1 MAARPLVARQPN
13 ERLQALI
20 QEAGCSNAGL
30 ARRVNMCGAEH
41 GLDLRYDKTS
51 VARWL
56 RGQQPRGRAPAII
69 AEALGRKLGRT
80 VTIDEIGMANGK
92 NLASGRRAPV
102 LADRPRGDR
111 AGLRAVAQR
120 RRAARLPQSGST
132 VAASALVE
140 PSRDWLITGADTQ
153 VARTAGARVGHLG
166 RRGGAGDD
174 RRRSVDLDHRFGS
187 GHVRPVVVHYLNSV
201 VSGLLAGSYRES
213 VGRELFAAVA
223 RLTELAGYMAVD
235 TGQPG
240 LAQRYYI
247 QALRLAQ
254 AAGDRG
260 YGGYVLAA
268 SMSHLAAQLGNPR
281 EIAQLA
287 RAAQEGA
294 RGQVTPRAEA
304 MFCAAEARGHALMGD
319 APGLPGAWPGGR
331 SPRWSAAEAAADAG
345 DDPVVDRATS
355 TRPIWPTNW
364 PTATGTWA
372 RPRPRRAARAGG
384 AGRASRRPGAAPGHR
399 AAAAGHGAGAAARG
413 GAGLPHGHAGGGA
426 AGRAAL
432 QPGRGVSGRLPAASG
447 AVPGRAGG
455 AGVRGAAGAAG
466 HGGLNAGPA
475 ARLDG
480 AATASATAGGCLARG
495 AGCRTAP
502 ARAGLAV
509 RAAGGDQATWSN
521 VAATR

>member
-92 NLASGRRAPV
+92 NLASGVGLQFSPTVLGAVEQVCELWRSDVGRRDF
-102 LADRPRGDR
+102 L
-111 AGLRAVAQR
+111 
-120 RRAARLPQSGST
+120 SGAS

-140 PSRDWLITGADTQ
+140 PSRDWLISAPDGQ
-153 VARTAGARVGHLG
+153 VARSTGPRVGQSDV
-166 RRGGAGDD
+166 AAV
-174 RRRSVDLDHRFGS
+174 RSMTEALVALDHQYGS

-201 VSGLLAGSYRES
+201 VSGMLAGSYREA
-213 VGRELFAAVA
+213 VGRDLFAAVA

-287 RAAQEGA
+287 RAAQEGRAGA
-294 RGQVTPRAEA
+294 RDTPRGGDVP
-304 MFCAAEARGHALMGD
+304 RGGGPGHALMGD
-319 APGLPGAWPGGR
+319 AQ
-331 SPRWSAAEAAADAG
+331 AAEAAAGRAVSALEAAEPDSG
-345 DDPVVDRATS
+345 DDPPWIAHFDEAYLADELAHCHRDLG
-355 TRPIWPTNW
+355 RPE
-364 PTATGTWA
+364 
-372 RPRPRRAARAGG
+372 
-384 AGRASRRPGAAPGHR
+384 
-399 AAAAGHGAGAAARG
+399 AAARYAQASLDGHPPSRARRRAIGYVLLATAQVQQREIEQACNTGLKAADLLG
-413 GAGLPHGHAGGGA
+413 GL
-426 AGRAAL
+426 R
-432 QPGRGVSGRLPAASG
+432 SN
-447 AVPGRAGG
+447 
-455 AGVRGAAGAAG
+455 RGAEYLEDLQQRLEPYREEPVVREFGARME
-466 HGGLNAGPA
+466 LQTA
-475 ARLDG
+475 A
-480 AATASATAGGCLARG
+480 
-495 AGCRTAP
+495 
-502 ARAGLAV
+502 
-509 RAAGGDQATWSN
+509 
-521 VAATR
+521 

>member
-92 NLASGRRAPV
+92 NLASGVGLQFSPTVLGAIEQVCELWRSDVGRRDF
-102 LADRPRGDR
+102 L
-111 AGLRAVAQR
+111 
-120 RRAARLPQSGST
+120 SGSS

-140 PSRDWLITGADTQ
+140 PSRDWLITAMDQQ
-153 VARTAGARVGHLG
+153 VARSAGARVGTADVAAVKAMTEALTQ
-166 RRGGAGDD
+166 
-174 RRRSVDLDHRFGS
+174 LDHQFGS

-201 VSGLLAGSYRES
+201 VSGLLAGSYREA

-294 RGQVTPRAEA
+294 RGRVTPRAEA
-304 MFCAAEARGHALMGD
+304 MFYAAEARGHALLGD
-319 APGLPGAWPGGR
+319 ARATQAVVAR
-331 SPRWSAAEAAADAG
+331 AEAAMERAEGDASSSGSSSGSGSG
-345 DDPVVDRATS
+345 DDPVWIRHFDRAYLADELAHCY
-355 TRPIWPTNW
+355 RDLGQ
-364 PTATGTWA
+364 AEEA
-372 RPRPRRAARAGG
+372 ERAARASLDGHP
-384 AGRASRRPGAAPGHR
+384 ATRVRRRAIGLVLLASAQVQQREVEEACHTGMR
-399 AAAAGHGAGAAARG
+399 AVELLGSLR
-413 GAGLPHGHAGGGA
+413 
-426 AGRAAL
+426 
-432 QPGRGVSGRLPAASG
+432 SN
-447 AVPGRAGG
+447 
-455 AGVRGAAGAAG
+455 RGAEYLDDLQTRLEPFREEAVVREFG
-466 HGGLNAGPA
+466 
-475 ARLDG
+475 ARLDIQ
-480 AATASATAGGCLARG
+480 AA
-495 AGCRTAP
+495 
-502 ARAGLAV
+502 
-509 RAAGGDQATWSN
+509 
-521 VAATR
+521 

>member
-92 NLASGRRAPV
+92 NLASGVGLQFSPTVLGAIEQVCELWRSDVGRRDF
-102 LADRPRGDR
+102 L
-111 AGLRAVAQR
+111 
-120 RRAARLPQSGST
+120 SGSS
-132 VAASALVE
+132 VASSALVE
-140 PSRDWLITGADTQ
+140 PSRDWLITAPDSQ
-153 VARTAGARVGHLG
+153 VARAAGPRVGPSDVAAVRATTQALT
-166 RRGGAGDD
+166 
-174 RRRSVDLDHRFGS
+174 DLDHQYGS

-213 VGRELFAAVA
+213 VGRELFASVA
-223 RLTELAGYMAVD
+223 RLTELAGYMAID

-268 SMSHLAAQLGNPR
+268 SMSHLAAQFGNPR

-294 RGQVTPRAEA
+294 RGRVTPRAEA
-304 MFCAAEARGHALMGD
+304 MFHAAEARGHALLGD
-319 APGLPGAWPGGR
+319 ARATQLSAGRAVGALEAADPGAGDDPAWITHFDEAYLADELAHCHRDLGQ
-331 SPRWSAAEAAADAG
+331 AEAAARRAEESLAG
-345 DDPVVDRATS
+345 HPESRARRRAIGHLLLATAQVQQREIEEACHTGTKAVELLETLRSNRGAEYLDDFQQRLEPYRDEPVVREF
-355 TRPIWPTNW
+355 
-364 PTATGTWA
+364 GA
-372 RPRPRRAARAGG
+372 RLELQQ
-384 AGRASRRPGAAPGHR
+384 
-399 AAAAGHGAGAAARG
+399 AAA
-413 GAGLPHGHAGGGA
+413 
-426 AGRAAL
+426 
-432 QPGRGVSGRLPAASG
+432 
-447 AVPGRAGG
+447 
-455 AGVRGAAGAAG
+455 
-466 HGGLNAGPA
+466 
-475 ARLDG
+475 
-480 AATASATAGGCLARG
+480 
-495 AGCRTAP
+495 
-502 ARAGLAV
+502 
-509 RAAGGDQATWSN
+509 
-521 VAATR
+521 

>member
-30 ARRVNMCGAEH
+30 ARRVNMVGAER

-56 RGQQPRGRAPAII
+56 RGQQPRGRAPGII

-92 NLASGRRAPV
+92 NLASGVGLQFSPTVLGAIEQVCELWRSDVGRRDF
-102 LADRPRGDR
+102 LSG
-111 AGLRAVAQR
+111 
-120 RRAARLPQSGST
+120 AA

-140 PSRDWLITGADTQ
+140 PSRDWLITGADAQ
-153 VARTAGARVGHLG
+153 VARTAGARVGSSDVEAVRAMTAALTE
-166 RRGGAGDD
+166 
-174 RRRSVDLDHRFGS
+174 LDHRFGS

-201 VSGLLAGSYRES
+201 VSGLLSGSYRES
-213 VGRELFAAVA
+213 VGRELFGAVA

-254 AAGDRG
+254 AAGDRA

-294 RGQVTPRAEA
+294 RGHITPRAES
-304 MFCAAEARGHALMGD
+304 MFYAAEARGHALLGD
-319 APGLPGAWPGGR
+319 ARTCHAVATKAVASLER
-331 SPRWSAAEAAADAG
+331 AEPEAG
-345 DDPVVDRATS
+345 DDPVWIAHFDRAYLADELAHCYRDLGES
-355 TRPIWPTNW
+355 EAAAQQAADALESHPEGRARRRAIGLVLLA
-364 PTATGTWA
+364 TAQVQQREVEEACQTGT
-372 RPRPRRAARAGG
+372 RAVELLGQLR
-384 AGRASRRPGAAPGHR
+384 S
-399 AAAAGHGAGAAARG
+399 
-413 GAGLPHGHAGGGA
+413 
-426 AGRAAL
+426 
-432 QPGRGVSGRLPAASG
+432 S
-447 AVPGRAGG
+447 
-455 AGVRGAAGAAG
+455 RGAEYLDDFQQRLEPYADEPSVREFGARMEVQ
-466 HGGLNAGPA
+466 A
-475 ARLDG
+475 A
-480 AATASATAGGCLARG
+480 
-495 AGCRTAP
+495 
-502 ARAGLAV
+502 
-509 RAAGGDQATWSN
+509 
-521 VAATR
+521 

>member
-30 ARRVNMCGAEH
+30 ARRVNVCGAEH

-56 RGQQPRGRAPAII
+56 RGQQPRGQAPAII
-69 AEALGRKLGRT
+69 AEAIGRKLGRT
-80 VTIDEIGMANGK
+80 VTIEEIGMANGK
-92 NLASGRRAPV
+92 NLAAGVGLQFSPSVLGAIEQVCELYRSDVGRRDF
-102 LADRPRGDR
+102 L
-111 AGLRAVAQR
+111 
-120 RRAARLPQSGST
+120 SGSS
-132 VAASALVE
+132 VASSALVE
-140 PSRDWLITGADTQ
+140 PSRDWLISAPDPQ
-153 VARTAGARVGHLG
+153 VARSAGPRVGP
-166 RRGGAGDD
+166 ADVD
-174 RRRSVDLDHRFGS
+174 AVRSMTQALVDLDHQYGS

-201 VSGLLAGSYRES
+201 VSGLLAGSYREA

-294 RGQVTPRAEA
+294 RGRVTPRAQA
-304 MFCAAEARGHALMGD
+304 MFYAAEARGHALMGD
-319 APGLPGAWPGGR
+319 ARAAQAVIGKAVSAMEQADPG
-331 SPRWSAAEAAADAG
+331 SG
-345 DDPVVDRATS
+345 DDPAWIAHFDEAYL
-355 TRPIWPTNW
+355 
-364 PTATGTWA
+364 ADELA
-372 RPRPRRAARAGG
+372 HC
-384 AGRASRRPGAAPGHR
+384 HR
-399 AAAAGHGAGAAARG
+399 DLGQ
-413 GAGLPHGHAGGGA
+413 PDA
-426 AGRAAL
+426 AGRQAEESLARHPQSRVRRRAIGLVLLATAQVQKREVEQACHTGL
-432 QPGRGVSGRLPAASG
+432 QAIELLGRLRSN
-447 AVPGRAGG
+447 
-455 AGVRGAAGAAG
+455 RGAEYLEDLQERLAPYREESVVREFG
-466 HGGLNAGPA
+466 
-475 ARLDG
+475 ARLELQ
-480 AATASATAGGCLARG
+480 AA
-495 AGCRTAP
+495 
-502 ARAGLAV
+502 
-509 RAAGGDQATWSN
+509 
-521 VAATR
+521 

>member
-30 ARRVNMCGAEH
+30 ARRVNLCGAEH

-92 NLASGRRAPV
+92 NLASGVGLQFSPTVLGAIEQVCELWRSDVGRRDF
-102 LADRPRGDR
+102 L
-111 AGLRAVAQR
+111 
-120 RRAARLPQSGST
+120 SGSS

-140 PSRDWLITGADTQ
+140 PSRDWLISVPDAQ
-153 VARTAGARVGHLG
+153 VARSAGPRVG
-166 RRGGAGDD
+166 RSDVGAV
-174 RRRSVDLDHRFGS
+174 RAMTQALVDLDHQYGS

-201 VSGLLAGSYRES
+201 VSGLLTGSYREA

-294 RGQVTPRAEA
+294 RGRVTPRAES
-304 MFCAAEARGHALMGD
+304 MFHAAEARGHALMGD
-319 APGLPGAWPGGR
+319 VR
-331 SPRWSAAEAAADAG
+331 AAEASAGRAMGALEAADPATG
-345 DDPVVDRATS
+345 DDPPWIRHFDEAYLADELAHCHRDLGQA
-355 TRPIWPTNW
+355 
-364 PTATGTWA
+364 
-372 RPRPRRAARAGG
+372 RAAERCA
-384 AGRASRRPGAAPGHR
+384 
-399 AAAAGHGAGAAARG
+399 
-413 GAGLPHGHAGGGA
+413 
-426 AGRAAL
+426 RAAL
-432 QPGRGVSGRLPAASG
+432 AGHPESRARRRAIGQVLLATAQVQQREIEAACSTG
-447 AVPGRAGG
+447 LQAVELLEGLRSD
-455 AGVRGAAGAAG
+455 RGAEYLEDLRQRLEPYRDEPAVREFGA
-466 HGGLNAGPA
+466 
-475 ARLDG
+475 
-480 AATASATAGGCLARG
+480 
-495 AGCRTAP
+495 RTALP
-502 ARAGLAV
+502 
-509 RAAGGDQATWSN
+509 
-521 VAATR
+521 VAA

>member
-20 QEAGCSNAGL
+20 QEAECSNAGL
-30 ARRVNMCGAEH
+30 ARRVNMVGTER

-56 RGQQPRGRAPAII
+56 RGQQPRGRAPGII

-92 NLASGRRAPV
+92 NLASGVGLQFSPTVLGAIEQVCELWRSDVGRRDF
-102 LADRPRGDR
+102 LA
-111 AGLRAVAQR
+111 
-120 RRAARLPQSGST
+120 GSA

-153 VARTAGARVGHLG
+153 VARTAGARVGTSDVEAV
-166 RRGGAGDD
+166 RAMTGALTE
-174 RRRSVDLDHRFGS
+174 LDHRFGS

-201 VSGLLAGSYRES
+201 VSGLLSGSYRES

-294 RGQVTPRAEA
+294 RGHVTPRAQA
-304 MFCAAEARGHALMGD
+304 MFYAAEARGHALLGD
-319 APGLPGAWPGGR
+319 ARTCHEVAGKALAAVERAEPSAGDDPAWIAHFDHAYLADELSHCYRDLGQ
-331 SPRWSAAEAAADAG
+331 AEAAARHAADALEG
-345 DDPVVDRATS
+345 HPESRA
-355 TRPIWPTNW
+355 RRRAIGLVLLA
-364 PTATGTWA
+364 TAQVQQREVEQACHTGTRAVELLGRLRSSRGAEYLEDLQERLEPYAEEPAVREFGA
-372 RPRPRRAARAGG
+372 RLELRAA
-384 AGRASRRPGAAPGHR
+384 
-399 AAAAGHGAGAAARG
+399 
-413 GAGLPHGHAGGGA
+413 
-426 AGRAAL
+426 
-432 QPGRGVSGRLPAASG
+432 
-447 AVPGRAGG
+447 
-455 AGVRGAAGAAG
+455 
-466 HGGLNAGPA
+466 
-475 ARLDG
+475 
-480 AATASATAGGCLARG
+480 
-495 AGCRTAP
+495 
-502 ARAGLAV
+502 
-509 RAAGGDQATWSN
+509 
-521 VAATR
+521 

>member
-56 RGQQPRGRAPAII
+56 RGQQPRGRAPGII
-69 AEALGRKLGRT
+69 AEAIGRKLGRT

-92 NLASGRRAPV
+92 NLSSGIGLQFAPTVLGAIEQVCELWRSDVGRRDF
-102 LADRPRGDR
+102 L
-111 AGLRAVAQR
+111 
-120 RRAARLPQSGST
+120 SGST

-153 VARTAGARVGHLG
+153 VARSAGGGRVGASDVEAVRATTNAL
-166 RRGGAGDD
+166 
-174 RRRSVDLDHRFGS
+174 VELDHRFGS
-187 GHVRPVVVHYLNSV
+187 GHVRPIVVHYLNSV
-201 VSGLLAGSYRES
+201 VSGLLSGSYREA

-319 APGLPGAWPGGR
+319 ARACNQLAAKALGALER
-331 SPRWSAAEAAADAG
+331 TEEDTG
-345 DDPVVDRATS
+345 DDPVWIAHFDHAYLS
-355 TRPIWPTNW
+355 DEL
-364 PTATGTWA
+364 AHC
-372 RPRPRRAARAGG
+372 
-384 AGRASRRPGAAPGHR
+384 HR
-399 AAAAGHGAGAAARG
+399 DLGQGQAAARRAQDALDG
-413 GAGLPHGHAGGGA
+413 HPDTRARRRAIGLVLLATAQVQQREVEQACHTGARAVELLATLRSNRGA
-426 AGRAAL
+426 EYLEDFQQRLEPYRDEPAVREFGARLEARAA
-432 QPGRGVSGRLPAASG
+432 
-447 AVPGRAGG
+447 
-455 AGVRGAAGAAG
+455 
-466 HGGLNAGPA
+466 
-475 ARLDG
+475 
-480 AATASATAGGCLARG
+480 
-495 AGCRTAP
+495 
-502 ARAGLAV
+502 
-509 RAAGGDQATWSN
+509 
-521 VAATR
+521 

>member
-30 ARRVNMCGAEH
+30 ARRVNVCGVEH

-92 NLASGRRAPV
+92 NLASGVGLQFSPTVPGAIEQVCELWRSDVGRRDF
-102 LADRPRGDR
+102 L
-111 AGLRAVAQR
+111 
-120 RRAARLPQSGST
+120 SGSS

-140 PSRDWLITGADTQ
+140 PSRDWLISAPDSQ
-153 VARTAGARVGHLG
+153 VSRSAGPRVGPSDVAAVRAMTQAL
-166 RRGGAGDD
+166 
-174 RRRSVDLDHRFGS
+174 VELDHQYGS

-213 VGRELFAAVA
+213 VGRELFASVA

-247 QALRLAQ
+247 QSLRLAQ

-294 RGQVTPRAEA
+294 RGRVTPRAEA
-304 MFCAAEARGHALMGD
+304 MFHAAEARGHALLGD
-319 APGLPGAWPGGR
+319 VRAAHTAAGR
-331 SPRWSAAEAAADAG
+331 AVAALDAADAASG
-345 DDPVVDRATS
+345 DDPVWIAHFDEAYL
-355 TRPIWPTNW
+355 
-364 PTATGTWA
+364 ADELA
-372 RPRPRRAARAGG
+372 HC
-384 AGRASRRPGAAPGHR
+384 HR
-399 AAAAGHGAGAAARG
+399 DLGQADAAARY
-413 GAGLPHGHAGGGA
+413 ARQSLDGHPES
-426 AGRAAL
+426 RARRRAIGHVL
-432 QPGRGVSGRLPAASG
+432 LATAQVQQREIEQACTTATKAVELLETLRSNRGSEYLDDFQARLEPYREE
-447 AVPGRAGG
+447 AV
-455 AGVRGAAGAAG
+455 VREFG
-466 HGGLNAGPA
+466 
-475 ARLDG
+475 ARLDLQ
-480 AATASATAGGCLARG
+480 AAA
-495 AGCRTAP
+495 
-502 ARAGLAV
+502 
-509 RAAGGDQATWSN
+509 
-521 VAATR
+521 

>member
-1 MAARPLVARQPN
+1 VARQPN

-56 RGQQPRGRAPAII
+56 RGQQPRGRAPAVI

-92 NLASGRRAPV
+92 NLASGVGLQFSPTVLGAIEQVCELWRSDVGRRDF
-102 LADRPRGDR
+102 L
-111 AGLRAVAQR
+111 
-120 RRAARLPQSGST
+120 SGSS

-140 PSRDWLITGADTQ
+140 PSRDWLISAPDSQ
-153 VARTAGARVGHLG
+153 VARQAGPRVGQ
-166 RRGGAGDD
+166 ADVAAV
-174 RRRSVDLDHRFGS
+174 RSMTQALTDLDHQFGS

-201 VSGLLAGSYRES
+201 VSGLLAGSYREA

-247 QALRLAQ
+247 QSLRLAQ

-281 EIAQLA
+281 EISQLA

-294 RGQVTPRAEA
+294 RGQVTPRVEA
-304 MFCAAEARGHALMGD
+304 MFHAAEARGHALLGD
-319 APGLPGAWPGGR
+319 ARAAQTATGR
-331 SPRWSAAEAAADAG
+331 AVTAMEQADDASG
-345 DDPVVDRATS
+345 DDPAWIRHFDEAYLADELAHCHRDLGQAEQAVRYAEQSLAGHPEHRA
-355 TRPIWPTNW
+355 R
-364 PTATGTWA
+364 
-372 RPRPRRAARAGG
+372 RRAIGYVLLATAQVQQREIEQACTT
-384 AGRASRRPGAAPGHR
+384 
-399 AAAAGHGAGAAARG
+399 
-413 GAGLPHGHAGGGA
+413 GLKAVEL
-426 AGRAAL
+426 L
-432 QPGRGVSGRLPAASG
+432 QSLRSN
-447 AVPGRAGG
+447 
-455 AGVRGAAGAAG
+455 RGAEYLEDLQQRLEPFGEEAVVREFG
-466 HGGLNAGPA
+466 
-475 ARLDG
+475 ARLDLQQ
-480 AATASATAGGCLARG
+480 AA
-495 AGCRTAP
+495 
-502 ARAGLAV
+502 
-509 RAAGGDQATWSN
+509 
-521 VAATR
+521 

>member
-20 QEAGCSNAGL
+20 QEAACSNAGL

-56 RGQQPRGRAPAII
+56 RGQQPRGRAPAVI

-80 VTIDEIGMANGK
+80 VTIDEIGMADGK
-92 NLASGRRAPV
+92 NLASGVGLQFSPTVLGAIEQVCELWRSDVGRRDF
-102 LADRPRGDR
+102 L
-111 AGLRAVAQR
+111 
-120 RRAARLPQSGST
+120 SGST

-140 PSRDWLITGADTQ
+140 PSRDWLITGADSQ
-153 VARTAGARVGHLG
+153 VARSAGSRVGMADVEAVRAMTSAL
-166 RRGGAGDD
+166 
-174 RRRSVDLDHRFGS
+174 SELDHRFGA

-223 RLTELAGYMAVD
+223 RLTELGGYMAVD

-268 SMSHLAAQLGNPR
+268 SMSHLAASLGNPR

-294 RGQVTPRAEA
+294 RGHVTPRAEA

-319 APGLPGAWPGGR
+319 GR
-331 SPRWSAAEAAADAG
+331 AFQAVAGRALAAMERADAAADAG
-345 DDPVVDRATS
+345 DDPVWISHFDEAYLADELAHCHRDLGQPGPAEERAREALDKHPES
-355 TRPIWPTNW
+355 R
-364 PTATGTWA
+364 A
-372 RPRPRRAARAGG
+372 RRRAIGLVLL
-384 AGRASRRPGAAPGHR
+384 
-399 AAAAGHGAGAAARG
+399 AGAQVQQREIEQACHTG
-413 GAGLPHGHAGGGA
+413 S
-426 AGRAAL
+426 
-432 QPGRGVSGRLPAASG
+432 Q
-447 AVPGRAGG
+447 AVELLSTLRSN
-455 AGVRGAAGAAG
+455 RGAEY
-466 HGGLNAGPA
+466 LEDLQLRLEPYRDEPVVREFS
-475 ARLDG
+475 ARMEL
-480 AATASATAGGCLARG
+480 
-495 AGCRTAP
+495 RT
-502 ARAGLAV
+502 
-509 RAAGGDQATWSN
+509 
-521 VAATR
+521 VAA

>member
-1 MAARPLVARQPN
+1 MAARPLIARQPN

-92 NLASGRRAPV
+92 NLASGVGLQFSPTILGAIEQVCELWRSDVGRRDF
-102 LADRPRGDR
+102 L
-111 AGLRAVAQR
+111 
-120 RRAARLPQSGST
+120 SGSS

-140 PSRDWLITGADTQ
+140 PSRDWLISSPDSQ
-153 VARTAGARVGHLG
+153 VARSAGPRVGLSDVAAV
-166 RRGGAGDD
+166 RAMTQAL
-174 RRRSVDLDHRFGS
+174 VDLDHQYGS

-201 VSGLLAGSYRES
+201 VSGLLAGSYREA
-213 VGRELFAAVA
+213 VGRELFAAVS
-223 RLTELAGYMAVD
+223 RLTELAGYMAID

-294 RGQVTPRAEA
+294 RGRVTPRAES
-304 MFCAAEARGHALMGD
+304 MFHAAEARGHALMGD
-319 APGLPGAWPGGR
+319 ARAAQVASGR
-331 SPRWSAAEAAADAG
+331 AVTALENADPASGDDPTWIAHFDEAYLADELAHCHRDLGQAEAAARCAEESLAG
-345 DDPVVDRATS
+345 HPESRA
-355 TRPIWPTNW
+355 R
-364 PTATGTWA
+364 
-372 RPRPRRAARAGG
+372 RRAIGYVLLATAQVQQREVEQACHTGLRAVELLGTLRSNRGAEYLEDLQQRLQPFQNEAVVREFGARMELQ
-384 AGRASRRPGAAPGHR
+384 
-399 AAAAGHGAGAAARG
+399 AAA
-413 GAGLPHGHAGGGA
+413 
-426 AGRAAL
+426 
-432 QPGRGVSGRLPAASG
+432 
-447 AVPGRAGG
+447 
-455 AGVRGAAGAAG
+455 
-466 HGGLNAGPA
+466 
-475 ARLDG
+475 
-480 AATASATAGGCLARG
+480 
-495 AGCRTAP
+495 
-502 ARAGLAV
+502 
-509 RAAGGDQATWSN
+509 
-521 VAATR
+521 

>member
-69 AEALGRKLGRT
+69 AEALGRKLART

-92 NLASGRRAPV
+92 HLASGVGLQFSPTVLGAVEQVCELWRSDVGRREF
-102 LADRPRGDR
+102 L
-111 AGLRAVAQR
+111 
-120 RRAARLPQSGST
+120 SGSS

-140 PSRDWLITGADTQ
+140 PSRDWLITAMDAQ
-153 VARTAGARVGHLG
+153 VSRTAGPRVGTADVAAVQGMTSAL
-166 RRGGAGDD
+166 
-174 RRRSVDLDHRFGS
+174 VELDHQYGS

-268 SMSHLAAQLGNPR
+268 SMSHLAAQLGSPR

-294 RGQVTPRAEA
+294 RGHVTPRAES
-304 MFCAAEARGHALMGD
+304 MFYAAEARGHALLGD
-319 APGLPGAWPGGR
+319 ARATQTVAMR
-331 SPRWSAAEAAADAG
+331 AHSAMERADAASAAG
-345 DDPVVDRATS
+345 DDPVWISHFDHAYL
-355 TRPIWPTNW
+355 
-364 PTATGTWA
+364 ADELA
-372 RPRPRRAARAGG
+372 HC
-384 AGRASRRPGAAPGHR
+384 HR
-399 AAAAGHGAGAAARG
+399 DLGQADAAARSAQESVDGHPETRARRRAIGLVLLATAQVQQREVEQACHTGTRAVELLG
-413 GAGLPHGHAGGGA
+413 GL
-426 AGRAAL
+426 R
-432 QPGRGVSGRLPAASG
+432 SN
-447 AVPGRAGG
+447 
-455 AGVRGAAGAAG
+455 RGAEYLEDFRERLEPFRDESVVREFGARVD
-466 HGGLNAGPA
+466 LMA
-475 ARLDG
+475 A
-480 AATASATAGGCLARG
+480 
-495 AGCRTAP
+495 
-502 ARAGLAV
+502 
-509 RAAGGDQATWSN
+509 
-521 VAATR
+521 

>member
-92 NLASGRRAPV
+92 NLASGVGLQFSPTVLGAIEQVCELWRSDVGRRDF
-102 LADRPRGDR
+102 L
-111 AGLRAVAQR
+111 
-120 RRAARLPQSGST
+120 SGSS

-140 PSRDWLITGADTQ
+140 PSRDWLISTPDAQVGRTG
-153 VARTAGARVGHLG
+153 GPRVGASDVAAVRAMTQAL
-166 RRGGAGDD
+166 
-174 RRRSVDLDHRFGS
+174 VDLDHTYGS

-294 RGQVTPRAEA
+294 RGQVPARAQS

-319 APGLPGAWPGGR
+319 VRGAQAAAGR
-331 SPRWSAAEAAADAG
+331 AVAAMEAAGGSGGASGAGSPADAGSG
-345 DDPVVDRATS
+345 DDPVWIAHFDEAYLADELAHCHRDLGQADAAE
-355 TRPIWPTNW
+355 RC
-364 PTATGTWA
+364 A
-372 RPRPRRAARAGG
+372 REALAGHPEGRVRRRAIGFVLLATAQVQKREVEQAVHTGMKAVELLGGLRSNRGAEYLEDFQQRLEPFGEEAVVREFGARLEL
-384 AGRASRRPGAAPGHR
+384 R
-399 AAAAGHGAGAAARG
+399 AA
-413 GAGLPHGHAGGGA
+413 
-426 AGRAAL
+426 
-432 QPGRGVSGRLPAASG
+432 
-447 AVPGRAGG
+447 
-455 AGVRGAAGAAG
+455 
-466 HGGLNAGPA
+466 
-475 ARLDG
+475 
-480 AATASATAGGCLARG
+480 
-495 AGCRTAP
+495 
-502 ARAGLAV
+502 
-509 RAAGGDQATWSN
+509 
-521 VAATR
+521 

>member
-56 RGQQPRGRAPAII
+56 RGQQPRGRAPGII

-92 NLASGRRAPV
+92 NLASGVGLQFSPTVLGAIEQVCELWRSDVGRRDF
-102 LADRPRGDR
+102 L
-111 AGLRAVAQR
+111 
-120 RRAARLPQSGST
+120 SGSS
-132 VAASALVE
+132 VASSALVE
-140 PSRDWLITGADTQ
+140 PSRDWLISVPDSQ
-153 VARTAGARVGHLG
+153 VGRAAGPRVGPSDVAAVRAMTRALT
-166 RRGGAGDD
+166 
-174 RRRSVDLDHRFGS
+174 DLDHQYGS
-187 GHVRPVVVHYLNSV
+187 GHVRPVLVHYLNSV
-201 VSGLLAGSYRES
+201 VSGLLAGSYREA

-287 RAAQEGA
+287 RAAQEGT
-294 RGQVTPRAEA
+294 RGRVTPRAEA
-304 MFCAAEARGHALMGD
+304 MFHAAEARGHALLGD
-319 APGLPGAWPGGR
+319 ARAAQLSQGAAVDAMER
-331 SPRWSAAEAAADAG
+331 ADGVAGCG
-345 DDPVVDRATS
+345 DDPVWIGHFDHAYLADELAHCHRDLGQAREAARWAQEALDGHPESRARRRAIGLVLLATAQVQQ
-355 TRPIWPTNW
+355 REVEQGC
-364 PTATGTWA
+364 ATGL
-372 RPRPRRAARAGG
+372 RAVELLGTLR
-384 AGRASRRPGAAPGHR
+384 SN
-399 AAAAGHGAGAAARG
+399 
-413 GAGLPHGHAGGGA
+413 
-426 AGRAAL
+426 
-432 QPGRGVSGRLPAASG
+432 
-447 AVPGRAGG
+447 
-455 AGVRGAAGAAG
+455 RGAEYLEDFKERLEPFGEEPVVREFGARVE
-466 HGGLNAGPA
+466 LQA
-475 ARLDG
+475 A
-480 AATASATAGGCLARG
+480 
-495 AGCRTAP
+495 
-502 ARAGLAV
+502 
-509 RAAGGDQATWSN
+509 
-521 VAATR
+521 

>member
-30 ARRVNMCGAEH
+30 ARRVNMVGAER

-56 RGQQPRGRAPAII
+56 RGQQPRGRAPGII

-92 NLASGRRAPV
+92 NLASGVGLQFSPTVLGAIEQVCELWRSDVGRRDF
-102 LADRPRGDR
+102 L
-111 AGLRAVAQR
+111 
-120 RRAARLPQSGST
+120 SGST

-140 PSRDWLITGADTQ
+140 PSRDWLITGADSQ
-153 VARTAGARVGHLG
+153 VARSAGQRVGAADVEAVKAMTDALI
-166 RRGGAGDD
+166 R
-174 RRRSVDLDHRFGS
+174 LDHRFGA

-213 VGRELFAAVA
+213 VGRQLFAAVA

-254 AAGDRG
+254 AADDRG

-294 RGQVTPRAEA
+294 RGRVTPRAEA
-304 MFCAAEARGHALMGD
+304 MFYAAEARGHALLGD
-319 APGLPGAWPGGR
+319 ARTCQLVSGR
-331 SPRWSAAEAAADAG
+331 ALTALDAADPDSGDDPPWIAHFDHAYLADELAHCHRDLGQSEAAARCAEESLAG
-345 DDPVVDRATS
+345 HPESRARRRAIGLVLLATAQVQQ
-355 TRPIWPTNW
+355 REVEQAC
-364 PTATGTWA
+364 ATGT
-372 RPRPRRAARAGG
+372 RAVELLSTLR
-384 AGRASRRPGAAPGHR
+384 SH
-399 AAAAGHGAGAAARG
+399 
-413 GAGLPHGHAGGGA
+413 
-426 AGRAAL
+426 
-432 QPGRGVSGRLPAASG
+432 
-447 AVPGRAGG
+447 
-455 AGVRGAAGAAG
+455 RGADY
-466 HGGLNAGPA
+466 LEDLQQ
-475 ARLDG
+475 RLEPYADE
-480 AATASATAGGCLARG
+480 
-495 AGCRTAP
+495 P
-502 ARAGLAV
+502 AV
-509 RAAGGDQATWSN
+509 REFGERVEVQAA
-521 VAATR
+521 

>member
-30 ARRVNMCGAEH
+30 ARRVNMVGAER

-56 RGQQPRGRAPAII
+56 RGQQPRGRAPGII

-92 NLASGRRAPV
+92 NLASGVGLQFSPTVLGAIEQVCELWRSDVGRRDF
-102 LADRPRGDR
+102 L
-111 AGLRAVAQR
+111 
-120 RRAARLPQSGST
+120 SGST

-140 PSRDWLITGADTQ
+140 PSRDWLITGADAQ
-153 VARTAGARVGHLG
+153 VARNAGQRVGTADVEAVKAMTEAL
-166 RRGGAGDD
+166 
-174 RRRSVDLDHRFGS
+174 VQLDHRFGA

-213 VGRELFAAVA
+213 VGRQLFAAVA

-254 AAGDRG
+254 AADDRG

-294 RGQVTPRAEA
+294 RGRVTPRAEA
-304 MFCAAEARGHALMGD
+304 MFYAAEARGHALLGD
-319 APGLPGAWPGGR
+319 ARTCQAVAGRALTALDAADPGSGDDPGWIAHFDHAYLADELAHCHRDLGQP
-331 SPRWSAAEAAADAG
+331 EAAARRAEESLAG
-345 DDPVVDRATS
+345 HPESRARRRAIGLILLATAQVQQ
-355 TRPIWPTNW
+355 REVEEAC
-364 PTATGTWA
+364 ATGT
-372 RPRPRRAARAGG
+372 RAVELLSTLR
-384 AGRASRRPGAAPGHR
+384 SN
-399 AAAAGHGAGAAARG
+399 
-413 GAGLPHGHAGGGA
+413 
-426 AGRAAL
+426 
-432 QPGRGVSGRLPAASG
+432 
-447 AVPGRAGG
+447 
-455 AGVRGAAGAAG
+455 RGADY
-466 HGGLNAGPA
+466 LEDLQQ
-475 ARLDG
+475 RLEPYGDE
-480 AATASATAGGCLARG
+480 
-495 AGCRTAP
+495 P
-502 ARAGLAV
+502 AV
-509 RAAGGDQATWSN
+509 REFGERLEVQAA
-521 VAATR
+521 